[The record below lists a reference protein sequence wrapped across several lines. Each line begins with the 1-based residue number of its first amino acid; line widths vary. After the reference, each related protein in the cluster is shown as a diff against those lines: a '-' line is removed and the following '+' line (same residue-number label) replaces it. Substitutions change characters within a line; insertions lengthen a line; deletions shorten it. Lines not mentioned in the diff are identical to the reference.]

1 MIQQASWIIWNRLNQ
16 NLDSER
22 VETRKTISL
31 LAMSRC
37 VEKNK
42 EVVKYYNVRFIT
54 ESHPWPHDQVL
65 KLILTILVQ
74 YRTFLLI
81 IVSKLRRTS
90 NVCTW
95 PLTWRHFPI
104 WSSNPVN
111 ETDRANILIIKDFKK
126 TWSQTLGFD
135 SHCPENDCHG
145 NFTDIWCVKI
155 FNSFFKTFQK
165 SSWFIKVKLP
175 IFNKVCES

>member
-104 WSSNPVN
+104 WVFKSGQWNRSCKHFNN
-111 ETDRANILIIKDFKK
+111 KRLQENLISDSWLWF
-126 TWSQTLGFD
+126 TL
-135 SHCPENDCHG
+135 
-145 NFTDIWCVKI
+145 
-155 FNSFFKTFQK
+155 
-165 SSWFIKVKLP
+165 SWKWL
-175 IFNKVCES
+175 SW